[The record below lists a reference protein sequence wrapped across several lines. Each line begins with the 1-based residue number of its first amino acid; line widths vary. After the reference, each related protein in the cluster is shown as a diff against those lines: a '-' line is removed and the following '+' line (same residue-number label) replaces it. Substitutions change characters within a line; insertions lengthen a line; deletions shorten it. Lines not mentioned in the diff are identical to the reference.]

1 MPGKSTFLMS
11 KGRDIGKSHSEYSSL
26 TFRFKYLQNCYQVP
40 LCTLMKWA
48 LYGFIICFGVI
59 GISTEDWTAAFWG
72 SAGMVGFWSLFALFA
87 GDGGDTNSGST
98 SASNAYKGMSYQQ
111 RMEQEKELE
120 ELNEQVEDINDRF
133 DC

>member
-1 MPGKSTFLMS
+1 M
-11 KGRDIGKSHSEYSSL
+11 I
-26 TFRFKYLQNCYQVP
+26 
-40 LCTLMKWA
+40 WA

-72 SAGMVGFWSLFALFA
+72 SAGMVGFWSLFVLSAYLR
-87 GDGGDTNSGST
+87 DGGDTNSGST